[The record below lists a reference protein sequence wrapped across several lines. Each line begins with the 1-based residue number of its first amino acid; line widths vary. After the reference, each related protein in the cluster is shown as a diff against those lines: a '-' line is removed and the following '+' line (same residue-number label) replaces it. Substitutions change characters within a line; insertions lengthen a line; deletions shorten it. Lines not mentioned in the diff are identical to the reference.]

1 MKETVKDRLLAFIEY
16 KGMTVR
22 NFEIKTGLGPTFLAH
37 FQKKGISPRK
47 LGGIHYAFPE
57 LNINWL
63 LEGVG
68 DMVIES
74 PEDVIA
80 QSERIDAIS
89 YMKQTI
95 AAKDELIKTLR
106 DTIELYRKRIEEL
119 EKR

>member
-1 MKETVKDRLLAFIEY
+1 MKDTVKDRLLAFIDY

-22 NFEIKTGLGPTFLAH
+22 NFEIRTGLGAAYIAH
-37 FQKKGISPRK
+37 FPKKGITPRK

-57 LNINWL
+57 LNVNWL

-68 DMVIES
+68 DMVIDS

-95 AAKDELIKTLR
+95 AAKDEVIKTLR
-106 DTIELYRKRIEEL
+106 ETIELYRKRIEEL